1 MQSFAARDVGARVGN
16 ELPRGSGAA
25 QLDGRHAFDQLG
37 VLDHHHRIGAARQ
50 HAAGGDGGGG
60 AGSDLDLRR
69 MAAGDHLGVE
79 RELLWCVVGGAR
91 GVGSAQREA
100 VDIGAVE
107 RRHVDR
113 RGEIGGEHAAER
125 RRKAHALGGQGRAV
139 DMALEAL
146 ARFFRRDDFEE
157 LLLPAAARTAA
168 SNSSRGVCDAV
179 FTATAAR

>member
-1 MQSFAARDVGARVGN
+1 
-16 ELPRGSGAA
+16 
-25 QLDGRHAFDQLG
+25 
-37 VLDHHHRIGAARQ
+37 
-50 HAAGGDGGGG
+50 
-60 AGSDLDLRR
+60 

-113 RGEIGGEHAAER
+113 RREIGGEHAAER
-125 RRKAHALGGQGRAV
+125 RCETHALGGQGRAV

-146 ARFFRRDDFEE
+146 AGFVRGDDLEE
-157 LLLPAAARTAA
+157 LLLPGRGADRREEIAVVAR
-168 SNSSRGVCDAV
+168 RLGDGIHRELV
-179 FTATAAR
+179 TATAARRRGCLPDGLRCRRE